1 MSSLSPYS
9 RCQHTHMKIN
19 HHFITSLLG
28 ICQIYSRQFQI
39 QHRRISRKD
48 IFQFQAVSSYNHSI
62 LHTFPLQI
70 EAFQWQ
76 ECILVT
82 YLYIDHIMRSIRTYT
97 LKGHILING
106 FHLFQLRRFFTCS
119 RYDTVGTEVTLMRTR
134 EIISCMQTVNTFLYF
149 MRFINSLVYPVPN
162 SSTDSSRTA
171 FNTFPIFFQVTDGIS
186 HGMCIFWRYY
196 RTVTS

>member
-1 MSSLSPYS
+1 
-9 RCQHTHMKIN
+9 
-19 HHFITSLLG
+19 
-28 ICQIYSRQFQI
+28 
-39 QHRRISRKD
+39 
-48 IFQFQAVSSYNHSI
+48 
-62 LHTFPLQI
+62 
-70 EAFQWQ
+70 
-76 ECILVT
+76 
-82 YLYIDHIMRSIRTYT
+82 MRSIRTYT

-186 HGMCIFWRYY
+186 HGMCIFTHEERFSK
-196 RTVTS
+196 RTYMLIHPVHARIHLGVEITEAVTTV